1 MFEAPSSGKH
11 ALSNAGYYDPARIE
25 AWCLAR
31 TLRCYR
37 GRKKGRQND
46 NSKFQRR
53 KEQTKESPL
62 GQIYIY
68 IYIYSHVLEEQC
80 HQCPMTYM
88 SREDNL
94 CSTPTWNRRRLQK
107 EKGSFSVQAKS
118 PRHTHEHTHF
128 DRVHPVR

>member
-1 MFEAPSSGKH
+1 MRDTTIQLALRLGAWQERCAVTEEGRKEGKMTIPNSKEEKNKLKKAPSDK
-11 ALSNAGYYDPARIE
+11 
-25 AWCLAR
+25 
-31 TLRCYR
+31 
-37 GRKKGRQND
+37 
-46 NSKFQRR
+46 
-53 KEQTKESPL
+53 
-62 GQIYIY
+62 Y